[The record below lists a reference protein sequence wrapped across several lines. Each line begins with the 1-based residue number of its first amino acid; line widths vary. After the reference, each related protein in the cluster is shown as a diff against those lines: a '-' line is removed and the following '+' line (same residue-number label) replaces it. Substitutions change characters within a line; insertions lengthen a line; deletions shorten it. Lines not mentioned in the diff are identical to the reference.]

1 MVPFVT
7 LVVVLQERHVHPPF
21 ASDLMAE
28 EYHIL
33 TITDLHIEA
42 LEVGA
47 FQSGDVVLTIREAFD
62 EVPNHLGDEIGR
74 ARIDVVVW
82 VVFEETDGREFVA

>member
-1 MVPFVT
+1 MVPLVT

-21 ASDLMAE
+21 ACNLMAKE
-28 EYHIL
+28 DNIL

-47 FQSGDVVLTIREAFD
+47 LQGRDVVLTVGEAFN
-62 EVPNHLGDEIGR
+62 EVPNHLGDEVGR
-74 ARIDVVVW
+74 A
-82 VVFEETDGREFVA
+82 